1 MTGLLSSFI
10 QPLIYSQK
18 KYLLRAC
25 CMADNVV
32 DPEDTAVDK
41 YTCLCIYAI
50 YIAHLAGKSG
60 IINR

>member
-1 MTGLLSSFI
+1 
-10 QPLIYSQK
+10 
-18 KYLLRAC
+18 
-25 CMADNVV
+25 MADNVV

>member
-1 MTGLLSSFI
+1 
-10 QPLIYSQK
+10 
-18 KYLLRAC
+18 
-25 CMADNVV
+25 MADNVV

-60 IINR
+60 IIKQVKNMCKIQFQFVTKTVKIN